1 MNSRA
6 FTLSLLI
13 AGIAMF
19 MVYSFLEGREAQFVE
34 EYGNPSPVVVAKVDI
49 KELELIDDRKLKIEN
64 IPKKFQMPGHFKK
77 IEELYNTIAA
87 VPIKAGEQITRPRI
101 TYPGAQSGLSRQISV
116 GKRALSVQVQ
126 ESQAV
131 SKLIKPGDRVDVL
144 ATIDYAGGKK
154 ERIKVKTVLQDILV
168 LSTGLYVTNSIPI
181 VNLQTSETESR
192 EMKFNKFVNFN
203 TVTLELTPFEV
214 QKMIFLVSSGG
225 SIYLT
230 LRNNDDKAIER
241 ISGTR
246 LFDVLGEDA
255 AEAKVYFAEQQSR
268 EKTRTGGGGQGGR

>member
-6 FTLSLLI
+6 FTLSLVI

-87 VPIKAGEQITRPRI
+87 VPVKAGEQITRPRI
-101 TYPGAQSGLSRQISV
+101 TYPGAQSGLSRQIAV

-154 ERIKVKTVLQDILV
+154 ERIKVKTVLQDVLV
-168 LSTGLYVTNSIPI
+168 LSTGLYVTNSVPI
-181 VNLQTSETESR
+181 VNLQTSETDSR
-192 EMKFNKFVNFN
+192 EMKLNKYVNFN

-255 AEAKVYFAEQQSR
+255 AEAKTYFAEQQAAQR
-268 EKTRTGGGGQGGR
+268 NRAGGPGGR